1 MLRKRFLYRF
11 FLLFFKAYS
20 KKLVYLVNFKCNTYT
35 HTLILIDMYVVY
47 LYSRVVE
54 YSADVNSNF
63 SIFPFSL
70 SLSIYFSLCP
80 SLVAKVVST
89 FSYIFHLNLFYFGLF
104 FVFSFCCITSF
115 VTARVRTSCLTFV
128 VFPLLLLL
136 LYFAFFFHSVELS
149 CAVIQ
154 SCVNIYSFFSFLSI
168 CAGIKVFQ

>member
-35 HTLILIDMYVVY
+35 HTLILIDMYVESIYKAVWWNI
-47 LYSRVVE
+47 LLTSI
-54 YSADVNSNF
+54 A
-63 SIFPFSL
+63 IFPFFHFLSRYLSL
-70 SLSIYFSLCP
+70 SLSP

-89 FSYIFHLNLFYFGLF
+89 FLYIFHLNLFYFGLF

-115 VTARVRTSCLTFV
+115 VTARVRTSCLTFA

-136 LYFAFFFHSVELS
+136 
-149 CAVIQ
+149 
-154 SCVNIYSFFSFLSI
+154 FFSFFFILLSL
-168 CAGIKVFQ
+168 AAL